1 MTMNRKATQRG
12 WAIAVMA
19 WAWMTTAAHAG
30 GVWQFTEIADT
41 STAIPGGTGTFT
53 NFYSPALNNGV
64 VAFVGYGGPNST
76 VPGIYTGTAG
86 PVQLVANTA
95 TTAPGD
101 TSAFNGFERPSIDAS
116 GNVAFVA
123 TVADGNQGAYAQ
135 IGGSLVRIADTTTA
149 TPGFNGTFSEFTTL
163 GSASIDHGTVS
174 FAGFSRGG
182 GGVDQGIYTWSNGSL
197 SLVADRSTALP
208 FGAGTTTYTFI
219 ERSMINNGNV
229 IFDASAGTAQGI
241 YELKNGSLTR
251 VIDSTMT
258 LPGTSSTF
266 QLEGTVDRGPIL
278 FGDRTAFFAAPSKL
292 SDYGYYGTD
301 PNGNLVPLVTYH
313 TIPTGY
319 SVPFT
324 GLDYLSLGTKGF
336 VFWGSSSQIPGDLFY
351 ESYDGSVF
359 QKIIGY
365 GDTLDGKTVNQ
376 VFASD
381 YSYNDGELAVT
392 VQFTDGTYGVF
403 LGSQSVPEPSS
414 LILLAFGGTG
424 LAFLARRRRP
434 GRRVGR
440 PPADGAPV
448 RGR

>member
-1 MTMNRKATQRG
+1 MNWRTRRLG
-12 WAIAVMA
+12 WASAVA
-19 WAWMTTAAHAG
+19 ACALMTTAAHAG
-30 GVWQFTEIADT
+30 QWQFTKIADT

-64 VAFVGYGGPNST
+64 VAFVGYGGPNLT
-76 VPGIYTGTAG
+76 APGIYTAPIGG
-86 PVQLVANTA
+86 PVQLVANTG

-101 TSAFNGFERPSIDAS
+101 TSAFSGFERPSIDAS

-123 TVADGNQGAYAQ
+123 TVADGNNGAYAR

-149 TPGFNGTFSEFTTL
+149 TPGFNGNFFDFTTL

-174 FAGFSRGG
+174 FAAFSRGN
-182 GGVDQGIYTWSNGSL
+182 GGVDQGVYTSTNGSL
-197 SLVADRSTALP
+197 SVVADRSTPLP
-208 FGAGTTTYTFI
+208 FGTGTATFIFI
-219 ERSMINNGNV
+219 ERSMISNGNV
-229 IFDASAGTAQGI
+229 IFNASSGAEQGI
-241 YELKNGSLTR
+241 YELKNGALTR

-278 FGDRTAFFAAPSKL
+278 SGDRTAFFSAPSKL

-301 PNGNLVPLVTYH
+301 PNGNLISLVTYH
-313 TIPTGY
+313 TIPIGY
-319 SVPFT
+319 TVPFT
-324 GLDYLSLGTKGF
+324 GLDYLSLGTTGF

-365 GDTLDGKTVNQ
+365 GDLLDGKTVNQ

-381 YSYNDGELAVT
+381 YSYNDGKVAVT
-392 VQFTDGTYGVF
+392 VQFTDGSYGVF
-403 LGSQSVPEPSS
+403 VGGQSVPEPSS
-414 LILLAFGGTG
+414 VILLGFGGAV
-424 LAFLARRRRP
+424 LAVLARHRRP
-434 GRRVGR
+434 K
-440 PPADGAPV
+440 
-448 RGR
+448 RG